1 MRIEALM
8 EKERRVQYRLL
19 SFLRGSPQAI
29 ALKLA
34 LLETGLS
41 RATLLKYIN
50 NLNSYFEQEKVNC
63 RIVYYKDKLFL
74 EEDYNLSNQEVLKAL
89 MKDSIKYTILI
100 SLFNQ
105 RQFTIVGLSQELM
118 VSEATLNRHLAHLNE
133 LLAEFDIA
141 ISQGKQ
147 IGDELQW
154 RYFYYELFK
163 QLWSYDKCQNMI
175 KKLDL
180 DSLILL
186 IERLAQHTLTRE
198 AQQNLGLWFSICHHR
213 LLAMEKLS
221 DNLKPIVEHYQC
233 NAFYKRLDAALV
245 LYMSRFALEYREGE
259 VLATFAFLH
268 SQNILPIN
276 TMEYIMGFGGPIID
290 CVTETIIY
298 FKKESILADETSD
311 QVIYQL
317 GQLYSHYYFFK
328 GHILVEQ
335 PDLEQT
341 YRLID
346 HNMRDKLHD
355 ISKKIIANVNRIRP
369 LTEDGCSLLTLHLL
383 ELLIFSKNSQKM
395 PFRIG
400 LDMTGNAVEQSL
412 LEYRIRQHFSG
423 NNSIQVEA
431 YDEGKGFDMVIYQSR
446 SRPYKAKLT
455 YCLNKGA
462 SERELQEI
470 DSLIYDN

>member
-154 RYFYYELFK
+154 RYFYY
-163 QLWSYDKCQNMI
+163 
-175 KKLDL
+175 
-180 DSLILL
+180 
-186 IERLAQHTLTRE
+186 
-198 AQQNLGLWFSICHHR
+198 
-213 LLAMEKLS
+213 
-221 DNLKPIVEHYQC
+221 
-233 NAFYKRLDAALV
+233 
-245 LYMSRFALEYREGE
+245 
-259 VLATFAFLH
+259 
-268 SQNILPIN
+268 
-276 TMEYIMGFGGPIID
+276 
-290 CVTETIIY
+290 
-298 FKKESILADETSD
+298 
-311 QVIYQL
+311 
-317 GQLYSHYYFFK
+317 
-328 GHILVEQ
+328 
-335 PDLEQT
+335 
-341 YRLID
+341 
-346 HNMRDKLHD
+346 
-355 ISKKIIANVNRIRP
+355 
-369 LTEDGCSLLTLHLL
+369 
-383 ELLIFSKNSQKM
+383 
-395 PFRIG
+395 
-400 LDMTGNAVEQSL
+400 
-412 LEYRIRQHFSG
+412 
-423 NNSIQVEA
+423 
-431 YDEGKGFDMVIYQSR
+431 
-446 SRPYKAKLT
+446 
-455 YCLNKGA
+455 
-462 SERELQEI
+462 
-470 DSLIYDN
+470 

>member
-213 LLAMEKLS
+213 LLAMEKIS

-346 HNMRDKLHD
+346 HNMRDKLHH

-383 ELLIFSKNSQKM
+383 ELLIFSKIVKKC
-395 PFRIG
+395 PLG
-400 LDMTGNAVEQSL
+400 LA
-412 LEYRIRQHFSG
+412 
-423 NNSIQVEA
+423 
-431 YDEGKGFDMVIYQSR
+431 
-446 SRPYKAKLT
+446 
-455 YCLNKGA
+455 
-462 SERELQEI
+462 
-470 DSLIYDN
+470 

>member
-198 AQQNLGLWFSICHHR
+198 AHQNLGLWFSICHHR
-213 LLAMEKLS
+213 LLAMEKIS
-221 DNLKPIVEHYQC
+221 DNLKPIVKHYQC

-346 HNMRDKLHD
+346 HNMRDKLHH

-383 ELLIFSKNSQKM
+383 ELLIFSKIVKKC
-395 PFRIG
+395 PLG
-400 LDMTGNAVEQSL
+400 LV
-412 LEYRIRQHFSG
+412 
-423 NNSIQVEA
+423 
-431 YDEGKGFDMVIYQSR
+431 
-446 SRPYKAKLT
+446 
-455 YCLNKGA
+455 
-462 SERELQEI
+462 
-470 DSLIYDN
+470 

>member
-213 LLAMEKLS
+213 LLAMEKIS
-221 DNLKPIVEHYQC
+221 DNLKPIVEHY
-233 NAFYKRLDAALV
+233 
-245 LYMSRFALEYREGE
+245 
-259 VLATFAFLH
+259 
-268 SQNILPIN
+268 
-276 TMEYIMGFGGPIID
+276 
-290 CVTETIIY
+290 
-298 FKKESILADETSD
+298 
-311 QVIYQL
+311 
-317 GQLYSHYYFFK
+317 
-328 GHILVEQ
+328 
-335 PDLEQT
+335 
-341 YRLID
+341 
-346 HNMRDKLHD
+346 
-355 ISKKIIANVNRIRP
+355 
-369 LTEDGCSLLTLHLL
+369 
-383 ELLIFSKNSQKM
+383 
-395 PFRIG
+395 
-400 LDMTGNAVEQSL
+400 
-412 LEYRIRQHFSG
+412 
-423 NNSIQVEA
+423 
-431 YDEGKGFDMVIYQSR
+431 
-446 SRPYKAKLT
+446 
-455 YCLNKGA
+455 
-462 SERELQEI
+462 
-470 DSLIYDN
+470 